1 MKFAKGRNVA
11 ITAGLCAAL
20 TIGQTI
26 APVSQ
31 AFALSNGATA

>member
-20 TIGQTI
+20 TI
-26 APVSQ
+26 SQ
-31 AFALSNGATA
+31 AIAGVRTWSAACEGF